1 MKYIDEFRNKEAVK
15 YFANEIKEKSRER
28 EITLMEVCGT
38 HTMSIYKYGI
48 KRILPEN
55 VRLLSGPG
63 CPVCVTD
70 DSYID
75 KAIEL
80 SLNREVIITTFGD
93 MMRVPGSKTSLEKQR
108 ADGSDIR
115 VVYSVSDA
123 LKIANENQSK
133 KVIFLGVGF
142 ETTSPTIASAI
153 IFAQKNDVKNFYV
166 MSAHKLIPPAMEAL
180 VKGGRVNIDG
190 FICPAHVSTIIGSLP
205 YKFLAER
212 YNIPCVIG
220 GFEPTD
226 ILHSIYLL
234 VKQIIENRSEV
245 EIQYT
250 RAVKVEGNKK
260 ALSVINN
267 VFEINNA
274 EWRGIGNIDDSGLK
288 IKKSFE
294 EFDADFVFPIKLD
307 VGKRVSGCICGNVLQ
322 GINTPDECKLFKSVC
337 TPESPVGPCMVSS
350 EGTCSAY
357 YKYVWT

>member
-1 MKYIDEFRNKEAVK
+1 MKYIDEFRNKEAVQ
-15 YFANEIKEKSRER
+15 YFTNEIRKKSKDR

-48 KRILPEN
+48 KRMLPEN

-80 SLNREVIITTFGD
+80 SLNRDVIITTFGD
-93 MMRVPGSKTSLEKQR
+93 MMRVPGYKTSLEKQK

-123 LKIANENQSK
+123 LKIAIENQSK
-133 KVIFLGVGF
+133 KVMFLGVGF

-153 IFAQKNDVKNFYV
+153 IFAQKNNIKNFYV

-180 VKGGRVNIDG
+180 VKGGKVNVNG

-205 YKFLAER
+205 YKFLTER

-226 ILHSIYLL
+226 ILHSLYLL
-234 VKQIIENRSEV
+234 VKQIMENRSEV

-260 ALSVINN
+260 ALSIMND
-267 VFEINNA
+267 VFSVNDA
-274 EWRGIGNIDDSGLK
+274 DWRGIGNIDNSGLK
-288 IKKSFE
+288 IKKDFK
-294 EFDADFVFPIKLD
+294 EFDVDFVFPIKL
-307 VGKRVSGCICGNVLQ
+307 KPAKKVSGCICGNVLQ
-322 GINTPDECKLFKSVC
+322 GINTPEECKLFRRVC
-337 TPESPVGPCMVSS
+337 TPENPIGPCMVSS

-357 YKYVWT
+357 YKYT